1 MTLKVAAAGGTP
13 VFACGALMKDR
24 QYQILQGQTVPVP
37 NPGDLL
43 AECGDEEQLERSQ
56 AQVQFRVQTVR
67 NELESFLETSISER
81 GRTVVFGDHANWNK
95 LRPAAFR

>member
-1 MTLKVAAAGGTP
+1 MILKVAAAGETP
-13 VFACGALMKDR
+13 VSACGALMKDR
-24 QYQILQGQTVPVP
+24 QSQILNRQTVPFP
-37 NPGDLL
+37 NPGELL

-67 NELESFLETSISER
+67 NELESFLEARISER
-81 GRTVVFGDHANWNK
+81 GRTVVFGDHANWNQ